1 MKQKAL
7 FDAWPEKY
15 DQWFR
20 TPIGRLVKMY
30 ERELLMDL
38 LRPGP
43 GETILDAGCGTGV
56 FTLDMLAAGPRVVAM
71 DISLPMLVRAG
82 KKAAGC
88 PISFV
93 AGDMMAL
100 PFADRTFDKVVS
112 VTALEFIE
120 DGKGALS
127 ELFRVT
133 KHRGWIV
140 VATLNSLSP
149 WTARRAAQASR
160 KPDSIFKRAIFR
172 SPEEMAAIAPV
183 EGVIKTAVHFQ
194 KDDEP
199 ERAERI
205 ELEGRARGLE
215 TGAFLVG
222 RWERLDH
229 YGKGA
234 DTHRLGQVV
243 LSCQDTP
250 NLAPGEVRADVL
262 KSQTDRRG
270 THPRNRI
277 GKMG

>member
-15 DQWFR
+15 DHWFR
-20 TPIGRLVKMY
+20 TPMGRLVKMY

-56 FTLDMLAAGPRVVAM
+56 FTVDMLAAGPRVIGL

-82 KKAAGC
+82 KKAVGWPLSC
-88 PISFV
+88 V

-149 WTARRAAQASR
+149 WAARRAAQASR
-160 KPDSIFKRAIFR
+160 KPDSIFKRVIFR

-205 ELEGRARGLE
+205 ELEGRARDLE

-222 RWERLDH
+222 RWER
-229 YGKGA
+229 
-234 DTHRLGQVV
+234 
-243 LSCQDTP
+243 
-250 NLAPGEVRADVL
+250 
-262 KSQTDRRG
+262 
-270 THPRNRI
+270 
-277 GKMG
+277 